1 MGVLVTKS
9 PIDIIK
15 GRIVDI
21 DEHGILTIKAV
32 YNDWPT
38 LIKRQYEDC
47 NIQLIDGRPLS
58 DKQRRTCYA
67 LIRDIANY
75 SGMGLDPTKEFLK
88 IKFVTEELQ
97 ETADQMFSLS
107 SAPMSLVCAFQKF
120 LIEFILD
127 WDIPCSIPLL
137 DFADDIQ
144 SYVYACL
151 MSKKCCVCGKQ
162 ADLHHVDHI
171 GSGRGRT
178 ELVHEGME
186 VLPLCRE
193 HHTEA
198 HAIGQIT
205 FNQKYHLTK
214 DVIMDKKLCRH
225 YGLKSRKGSQDDE

>member
-1 MGVLVTKS
+1 MTTKS

-38 LIKRQYEDC
+38 LIKRQYENC

-97 ETADQMFSLS
+97 ETADQLFSLS

-137 DFADDIQ
+137 DFVDDIQ

-151 MSKKCCVCGKQ
+151 MAK
-162 ADLHHVDHI
+162 
-171 GSGRGRT
+171 
-178 ELVHEGME
+178 
-186 VLPLCRE
+186 
-193 HHTEA
+193 
-198 HAIGQIT
+198 
-205 FNQKYHLTK
+205 
-214 DVIMDKKLCRH
+214 
-225 YGLKSRKGSQDDE
+225 

>member
-1 MGVLVTKS
+1 MTTKS

-38 LIKRQYEDC
+38 LIKRQYENC

-137 DFADDIQ
+137 DFVDDIQ
-144 SYVYACL
+144 SYVYAYL
-151 MSKKCCVCGKQ
+151 MAKKCCVCGKQ
-162 ADLHHVDHI
+162 ADLHHVVPI
-171 GSGRGRT
+171 GLGRDRT
-178 ELVHEGME
+178 EIIHEGME

-198 HAIGQIT
+198 HTIGQIT

-214 DVIMDKKLCRH
+214 GVIMDKKLCCH
-225 YGLKSRKGSQDDE
+225 YGLKERKESHNDE